1 MCTVMDIV
9 RCLAALSPHFSTTTN
24 LLTTIL
30 SAAAWGRKINGERAA
45 DTNTLL
51 AIRALANLFTTEL
64 GRELMVPACKGLM
77 EDLEAKGDWE
87 GKGKWKGPVATIG
100 LK

>member
-1 MCTVMDIV
+1 MDIV

-30 SAAAWGRKINGERAA
+30 SAAEWSRKINGERAA

-64 GRELMVPACKGLM
+64 GRELMVPACKGLL
-77 EDLEAKGDWE
+77 EELEAKGDWE